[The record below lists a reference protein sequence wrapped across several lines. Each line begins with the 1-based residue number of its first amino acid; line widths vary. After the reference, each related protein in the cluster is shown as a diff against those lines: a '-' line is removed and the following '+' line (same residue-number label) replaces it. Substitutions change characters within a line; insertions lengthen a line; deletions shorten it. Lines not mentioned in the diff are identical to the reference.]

1 MEAAHESDGLARRDV
16 PPPVVKPEQA
26 VVWLMIAWQ
35 ETGSHDALESL
46 VRTVLPELERVIA
59 GTLAE
64 RGIRDP
70 AAVDEAWSLV
80 LDHLRRLAGAES
92 EDRRLTRFTPARVSS
107 AAEDPGWGYL
117 RQLARSRARDVA
129 RRRRRGRS
137 VAFSQLGADDEQQ
150 LAETPLDEAPAGEA
164 TRPAGDRIRQAA
176 DSLEPRLRLLV
187 ELLLDGK
194 SQAVIAHVLG
204 RSEGTVSRLRRRAIA
219 ALRQI
224 LGD

>member
-1 MEAAHESDGLARRDV
+1 MEAAHDSDGLARRDV

-92 EDRRLTRFTPARVSS
+92 EDRRVTRFTPARVSTV
-107 AAEDPGWGYL
+107 AKDPGWGYL
-117 RQLARSRARDVA
+117 RRLARSRARDVA

-137 VAFSQLGADDEQQ
+137 VAFSQLGRHDEQR
-150 LAETPLDEAPAGEA
+150 LAAILTNEAPAGEA
-164 TRPAGDRIRQAA
+164 ILPVGDRIRQAA